1 MSLDELRERPL
12 GTHQAEGSGSG
23 PKPPAPQKPDGE
35 QTACHSTGSFA
46 GFSGGGCRL
55 ALRCCVA
62 PIKITK
68 VTGVVTVTQTAI
80 STEERRVGK
89 ECVRR
94 GRSRGSSA

>member
-12 GTHQAEGSGSG
+12 GTRQAEGSGSG

-35 QTACHSTGSFA
+35 QAACHSTGSFA

-68 VTGVVTVTQTAI
+68 VTGVVTVTKTAI
-80 STEERRVGK
+80 NISCTTGRSEERRVGRV
-89 ECVRR
+89 CQYV
-94 GRSRGSSA
+94 